1 MKNKMGNAYEV
12 GKKIIIVE
20 WFKDIIA
27 NIRLKSEYKK
37 ILKTLNIDEVE
48 REKEFKCPNWDR
60 VNADLYGHNTDRPSL
75 MMEVQLMKTDLTSIK
90 TIVKWVG
97 IPTSFGILSAV
108 AKYLFG
114 F

>member
-1 MKNKMGNAYEV
+1 METAYEV

-20 WFKDIIA
+20 WFKDIMA
-27 NIRLKSEYKK
+27 NIRLKDENKK

-48 REKEFKCPNWDR
+48 REKDKDFECPNWDR

-75 MMEVQLMKTDLTSIK
+75 MMEVQLMKTDITSIK
-90 TIVKWVG
+90 TMVKWVG